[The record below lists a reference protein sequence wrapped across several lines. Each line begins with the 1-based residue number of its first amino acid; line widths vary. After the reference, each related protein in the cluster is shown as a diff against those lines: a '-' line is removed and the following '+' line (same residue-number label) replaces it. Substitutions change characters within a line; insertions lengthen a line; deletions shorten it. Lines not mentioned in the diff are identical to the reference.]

1 MKTFPASQ
9 LIINADGSAFH
20 LHLKPEFLADK
31 VILVGDQDRVNIVAS
46 FFDEG
51 SIECD
56 VQSREFHTITG
67 KFHGKRISCI
77 STGIGTDN
85 CDIVMNEIDALANI
99 DFATRTEKAEKRSLD
114 IVRIGT
120 CGGMQEDI
128 PLGTFLVSQKSIGF
142 DGVLAF
148 YHDRD
153 KISDLGFEKAFVD
166 FVGYPKKAAVP
177 YVVAA
182 NPELVDRIAKDDM
195 MRGCTIAS
203 NGFYGPQGRVLR
215 VDLAVSDI
223 NEKITDFR
231 YEGQRITNYEMEGS
245 CIAGL
250 ALHMGHRAMTVCCV
264 IAQRKIEAANTDY
277 KPRIKELI
285 KTVLDKI
292 FSSHPSIMG
301 VDDRSVDRVKNTAF
315 LLSSEKESNPD
326 FMFFISESKVPIIS
340 INNCF
345 AVSTSAISII
355 SSHLSIND

>member
-1 MKTFPASQ
+1 MRTFPASQ

-31 VILVGDQDRVNIVAS
+31 VILVGDQDRVNMVAS

-67 KFHGKRISCI
+67 NYRGKRISCI

-99 DFATRTEKAEKRSLD
+99 DFNTREEKAQKRRLE
-114 IVRIGT
+114 IIRIGT

-128 PLGTFLVSQKSIGF
+128 PLGTVLVSQKSIGF

-148 YHDRD
+148 YENRD
-153 KISDLGFEKAFVD
+153 KVSDLGFEKALVAHI
-166 FVGYPKKAAVP
+166 GYPEKAAVP

-182 NPELVDRIAKDDM
+182 DAELVDRIARDDM
-195 MRGCTIAS
+195 MRGCTIAA

-215 VDLAVSDI
+215 VGLAVPDI
-223 NEKITDFR
+223 NEKITSFR

-250 ALHMGHRAMTVCCV
+250 SLHMGHKAMTVCCV
-264 IAQRKIEAANTDY
+264 IAQRKAEAANTDY
-277 KPRIKELI
+277 KPRIKELVR
-285 KTVLDKI
+285 TVLER
-292 FSSHPSIMG
+292 F
-301 VDDRSVDRVKNTAF
+301 
-315 LLSSEKESNPD
+315 
-326 FMFFISESKVPIIS
+326 
-340 INNCF
+340 
-345 AVSTSAISII
+345 
-355 SSHLSIND
+355 

>member
-20 LHLKPEFLADK
+20 LHLQPQFLADK
-31 VILVGDQDRVNIVAS
+31 IILVGDQNRVDIVAS

-67 KFHGKRISCI
+67 RYQGKRISCI

-99 DFATRTEKAEKRSLD
+99 DFATRTEKAEKRSLE
-114 IVRIGT
+114 IVRVGT

-128 PLGTFLVSQKSIGF
+128 PLGTFLVSEKSIGF

-148 YHDRD
+148 YEGRD
-153 KISDLGFEKAFVD
+153 EVCDLGFENALVD
-166 FVGYPKKAAVP
+166 FIHYPAKAARP

-182 NPELVDRIAKDDM
+182 NKDLVNRIAGDDM
-195 MRGCTIAS
+195 LRGCTIAA

-215 VDLAVSDI
+215 VGLAVPDI
-223 NEKITDFR
+223 NERISDFR
-231 YEGQRITNYEMEGS
+231 YDGQRITNYEMEGS

-264 IAQRKIEAANTDY
+264 IAQRKAEAANTDY
-277 KPRIKELI
+277 KPRIKQLVQ
-285 KTVLDKI
+285 TVLERI
-292 FSSHPSIMG
+292 
-301 VDDRSVDRVKNTAF
+301 
-315 LLSSEKESNPD
+315 
-326 FMFFISESKVPIIS
+326 
-340 INNCF
+340 
-345 AVSTSAISII
+345 
-355 SSHLSIND
+355 

>member
-1 MKTFPASQ
+1 MKTFSASQ

-31 VILVGDQDRVNIVAS
+31 VILVGDQDRVNMVAS

-67 KFHGKRISCI
+67 KFNGKRISCI

-99 DFATRTEKAEKRSLD
+99 DFATRTEKAQKRSLD

-148 YHDRD
+148 YEDRD
-153 KISDLGFEKAFVD
+153 KIADLGFEKAFVD
-166 FVGYPKKAAVP
+166 YVGYPKKAAVP

-195 MRGCTIAS
+195 MRGCTIAA

-215 VDLAVSDI
+215 VPLAVPDI
-223 NEKITDFR
+223 NEKITAFR

-250 ALHMGHRAMTVCCV
+250 ALHMGHKAMTVCCV

-277 KPRIKELI
+277 KPRIKELVR
-285 KTVLDKI
+285 TVLERI
-292 FSSHPSIMG
+292 
-301 VDDRSVDRVKNTAF
+301 
-315 LLSSEKESNPD
+315 
-326 FMFFISESKVPIIS
+326 
-340 INNCF
+340 
-345 AVSTSAISII
+345 
-355 SSHLSIND
+355 

>member
-9 LIINADGSAFH
+9 LIINADGSIFH
-20 LHLKPEFLADK
+20 LHIKPEHLADK
-31 VILVGDQDRVNIVAS
+31 VILVGDQGRVDLVAS

-51 SIECD
+51 SIECNI
-56 VQSREFHTITG
+56 QSREFHTITG
-67 KFHGKRISCI
+67 RYQGKRISCI

-99 DFATRTEKAEKRSLD
+99 DFATRTEKETPRVLD
-114 IVRIGT
+114 IVRVGT

-128 PLGTFLVSQKSIGF
+128 PLGTFLVSEKSIGW

-148 YHDRD
+148 YEDRD
-153 KISDLGFEKAFVD
+153 KIADVGFEKALVD
-166 FVGYPKKAAVP
+166 FIGYPAKAAVP

-182 NPELVDRIAKDDM
+182 NPELVERIARDDM
-195 MRGCTIAS
+195 MRGCTIAA

-215 VDLAVSDI
+215 VGLAVEDI

-277 KPRIKELI
+277 KPRIKELV
-285 KTVLDKI
+285 KTVLERI
-292 FSSHPSIMG
+292 
-301 VDDRSVDRVKNTAF
+301 
-315 LLSSEKESNPD
+315 
-326 FMFFISESKVPIIS
+326 
-340 INNCF
+340 
-345 AVSTSAISII
+345 
-355 SSHLSIND
+355 

>member
-20 LHLKPEFLADK
+20 LHLQPQFLADK
-31 VILVGDQDRVNIVAS
+31 IILVGDQNRVDMVAS

-67 KFHGKRISCI
+67 RYHGKRISCI

-99 DFATRTEKAEKRSLD
+99 DFATRTEKAEKRSLE
-114 IVRIGT
+114 IVRVGT

-128 PLGTFLVSQKSIGF
+128 PLGTFLVSEKSIGF

-148 YHDRD
+148 YEGRD
-153 KISDLGFEKAFVD
+153 EVCDLGFENALVD
-166 FVGYPKKAAVP
+166 FIHYPAKAARP

-182 NPELVDRIAKDDM
+182 NKDLVNRISGNDM
-195 MRGCTIAS
+195 MRGCTIAA

-215 VDLAVSDI
+215 VGLAVPDI
-223 NEKITDFR
+223 NERITDFR

-264 IAQRKIEAANTDY
+264 IAQRKAEAANTDY
-277 KPRIKELI
+277 KPRIKQLVQ
-285 KTVLDKI
+285 TVLERI
-292 FSSHPSIMG
+292 
-301 VDDRSVDRVKNTAF
+301 
-315 LLSSEKESNPD
+315 
-326 FMFFISESKVPIIS
+326 
-340 INNCF
+340 
-345 AVSTSAISII
+345 
-355 SSHLSIND
+355 

>member
-9 LIINADGSAFH
+9 LIINGDGSAFH
-20 LHLKPEFLADK
+20 LHIRPEHLADK

-46 FFDEG
+46 YFDEG

-56 VQSREFHTITG
+56 IQSREFHTITG
-67 KFHGKRISCI
+67 RYQGKRISCI

-99 DFATRTEKAEKRSLD
+99 DFETRTEKAERRSLE

-128 PLGTFLVSQKSIGF
+128 PLGTFLVSKKSIGF

-148 YHDRD
+148 YEKRD
-153 KISDLGFEKAFVD
+153 EICDLGFEKALVD
-166 FVGYPKKAAVP
+166 FIGYPKKAAVP

-182 NPELVDRIAKDDM
+182 NEVLVARVAGDDM
-195 MRGCTIAS
+195 MLGCTIAA

-215 VDLAVSDI
+215 VPIAVPDI
-223 NEKITDFR
+223 NEKITAFR

-250 ALHMGHRAMTVCCV
+250 ALHMGHKAMTVCCV
-264 IAQRKIEAANTDY
+264 IAQRKVEAANTDY
-277 KPRIKELI
+277 KPRIRELI
-285 KTVLDKI
+285 QTVLA
-292 FSSHPSIMG
+292 
-301 VDDRSVDRVKNTAF
+301 R
-315 LLSSEKESNPD
+315 L
-326 FMFFISESKVPIIS
+326 
-340 INNCF
+340 
-345 AVSTSAISII
+345 
-355 SSHLSIND
+355 

>member
-1 MKTFPASQ
+1 MTKHFPASQ

-20 LHLKPEFLADK
+20 LHLKPEYLADK
-31 VILVGDQDRVNIVAS
+31 IILVGDQDRVNMVAS

-99 DFATRTEKAEKRSLD
+99 DFETRLEKETKRSLE

-120 CGGMQEDI
+120 CGAMQEDI

-153 KISDLGFEKAFVD
+153 KIADVGFEKALVD
-166 FVGYPKKAAVP
+166 FIHYPSKAAVP
-177 YVVAA
+177 YVVTA
-182 NPELVDRIAKDDM
+182 NEELVDRIAQNDM
-195 MRGCTIAS
+195 TRGCTIAA

-215 VDLAVSDI
+215 VDIAVPDI
-223 NEKITDFR
+223 NDRISAFR

-250 ALHMGHRAMTVCCV
+250 ALHMGHKAMTVCCV
-264 IAQRKIEAANTDY
+264 IAQRKAEAANTDY
-277 KPRIKELI
+277 KPRIKELVR
-285 KTVLDKI
+285 TVLE
-292 FSSHPSIMG
+292 
-301 VDDRSVDRVKNTAF
+301 R
-315 LLSSEKESNPD
+315 L
-326 FMFFISESKVPIIS
+326 
-340 INNCF
+340 
-345 AVSTSAISII
+345 
-355 SSHLSIND
+355 

>member
-20 LHLKPEFLADK
+20 LHLQPQFLADK
-31 VILVGDQDRVNIVAS
+31 IILVGDQNRVDMVAS

-51 SIECD
+51 SIECN

-67 KFHGKRISCI
+67 RYQGKRISCI

-99 DFATRTEKAEKRSLD
+99 DFATRTEKAEKRSLE
-114 IVRIGT
+114 IVRVGT

-128 PLGTFLVSQKSIGF
+128 PLGTFLVSEKSIGF

-148 YHDRD
+148 YEGRD
-153 KISDLGFEKAFVD
+153 EVCDLGFENALVD
-166 FVGYPKKAAVP
+166 FIHYPAKAARP

-182 NPELVDRIAKDDM
+182 NKDLVNRIAGNDM
-195 MRGCTIAS
+195 MRGCTIAA

-215 VDLAVSDI
+215 VGLAVPDI
-223 NEKITDFR
+223 NERISDFR

-264 IAQRKIEAANTDY
+264 IAQRKAEAANTDY
-277 KPRIKELI
+277 KPRIKQLI
-285 KTVLDKI
+285 QTVLERI
-292 FSSHPSIMG
+292 
-301 VDDRSVDRVKNTAF
+301 
-315 LLSSEKESNPD
+315 
-326 FMFFISESKVPIIS
+326 
-340 INNCF
+340 
-345 AVSTSAISII
+345 
-355 SSHLSIND
+355 

>member
-9 LIINADGSAFH
+9 LLINADGSAFH
-20 LHLKPEFLADK
+20 LHLQPQFLADK
-31 VILVGDQDRVNIVAS
+31 IILVGDQNRVNMVAS

-67 KFHGKRISCI
+67 RYHGKRISCI

-99 DFATRTEKAEKRSLD
+99 DFATRTEKAEKRSLE
-114 IVRIGT
+114 IVRVGT

-128 PLGTFLVSQKSIGF
+128 PLGTFLVSEKSIGF

-148 YHDRD
+148 YEGRD
-153 KISDLGFEKAFVD
+153 EVCDLGFENALVD
-166 FVGYPKKAAVP
+166 FIHYPAKAARP

-182 NPELVDRIAKDDM
+182 NKDLVNRIAGDDM
-195 MRGCTIAS
+195 MRGCTIAA

-215 VDLAVSDI
+215 VGLAVPDI
-223 NEKITDFR
+223 NERISDFR

-264 IAQRKIEAANTDY
+264 IAQRKAEAANTDY
-277 KPRIKELI
+277 KPRIKQLVQ
-285 KTVLDKI
+285 TVLERI
-292 FSSHPSIMG
+292 
-301 VDDRSVDRVKNTAF
+301 
-315 LLSSEKESNPD
+315 
-326 FMFFISESKVPIIS
+326 
-340 INNCF
+340 
-345 AVSTSAISII
+345 
-355 SSHLSIND
+355 

>member
-20 LHLKPEFLADK
+20 LHLQPQFLADK
-31 VILVGDQDRVNIVAS
+31 IILVGDQNRVNMVAS

-67 KFHGKRISCI
+67 RYQGKRISCI

-99 DFATRTEKAEKRSLD
+99 DFATRTEKTEKRSLE
-114 IVRIGT
+114 IVRVGT

-128 PLGTFLVSQKSIGF
+128 PLGTFLVSEKSIGF

-148 YHDRD
+148 YEGRD
-153 KISDLGFEKAFVD
+153 EVCDLGFENALVD
-166 FVGYPKKAAVP
+166 FIHYPSKAARP

-182 NPELVDRIAKDDM
+182 NKDLVNRIAGNDM
-195 MRGCTIAS
+195 MLGCTIAA

-215 VDLAVSDI
+215 VGLAVPDI
-223 NEKITDFR
+223 NERISDFR

-264 IAQRKIEAANTDY
+264 IAQRKAEAANTDY
-277 KPRIKELI
+277 KPRIKQLVQ
-285 KTVLDKI
+285 TVLERI
-292 FSSHPSIMG
+292 
-301 VDDRSVDRVKNTAF
+301 
-315 LLSSEKESNPD
+315 
-326 FMFFISESKVPIIS
+326 
-340 INNCF
+340 
-345 AVSTSAISII
+345 
-355 SSHLSIND
+355 

>member
-9 LIINADGSAFH
+9 LIINADGSIFH
-20 LHLKPEFLADK
+20 LHIKPEHLADK
-31 VILVGDQDRVNIVAS
+31 VILVGDQGRVDLVAS

-56 VQSREFHTITG
+56 IQSREFHTITG
-67 KFHGKRISCI
+67 RYQGKRISCI

-99 DFATRTEKAEKRSLD
+99 DFATRTEKETPRVLD

-128 PLGTFLVSQKSIGF
+128 PLGTFLVSEKSIGW

-148 YHDRD
+148 YEDRD
-153 KISDLGFEKAFVD
+153 KIADVGFEKALVD
-166 FVGYPKKAAVP
+166 FIGYPAKAAVP

-182 NPELVDRIAKDDM
+182 NAELVNRIARNDM
-195 MRGCTIAS
+195 MRGCTIAA

-215 VDLAVSDI
+215 VGLAVEDI
-223 NEKITDFR
+223 NEKISAFR
-231 YEGQRITNYEMEGS
+231 YQGQRITNYEMEGS

-277 KPRIKELI
+277 KPRIKELV
-285 KTVLDKI
+285 KTVLERI
-292 FSSHPSIMG
+292 
-301 VDDRSVDRVKNTAF
+301 
-315 LLSSEKESNPD
+315 
-326 FMFFISESKVPIIS
+326 
-340 INNCF
+340 
-345 AVSTSAISII
+345 
-355 SSHLSIND
+355 

>member
-20 LHLKPEFLADK
+20 LHLQPQFLADK
-31 VILVGDQDRVNIVAS
+31 IILVGDQNRVNMVAS

-67 KFHGKRISCI
+67 RYHGKRISCI

-99 DFATRTEKAEKRSLD
+99 DFATRTEKAEKRSLE
-114 IVRIGT
+114 IVRVGT

-128 PLGTFLVSQKSIGF
+128 PLGTFLVSEKSIGF

-148 YHDRD
+148 YEGRD
-153 KISDLGFEKAFVD
+153 EVCDLGFENALVD
-166 FVGYPKKAAVP
+166 FIHYPAKAARP

-182 NPELVDRIAKDDM
+182 NKDLVNRIAGNDM
-195 MRGCTIAS
+195 LRGCTIAA

-215 VDLAVSDI
+215 VGLAVPDI
-223 NEKITDFR
+223 NERISDFR

-264 IAQRKIEAANTDY
+264 IAQRKAEAANTDY
-277 KPRIKELI
+277 KPRIKQLVQ
-285 KTVLDKI
+285 TVLERI
-292 FSSHPSIMG
+292 
-301 VDDRSVDRVKNTAF
+301 
-315 LLSSEKESNPD
+315 
-326 FMFFISESKVPIIS
+326 
-340 INNCF
+340 
-345 AVSTSAISII
+345 
-355 SSHLSIND
+355 

>member
-20 LHLKPEFLADK
+20 LHLQPQFLADK
-31 VILVGDQDRVNIVAS
+31 IILVGDQNRVNMVAS

-67 KFHGKRISCI
+67 RYHGKRISCI

-99 DFATRTEKAEKRSLD
+99 DFATRTEKAEKRSLE
-114 IVRIGT
+114 IVRVGT

-128 PLGTFLVSQKSIGF
+128 PLGTFLVSEKSIGF

-148 YHDRD
+148 YEGRD
-153 KISDLGFEKAFVD
+153 EVCDLGFENALVD
-166 FVGYPKKAAVP
+166 FIHYPAKAARP

-182 NPELVDRIAKDDM
+182 NKDLVNRIAGNDM
-195 MRGCTIAS
+195 MRGCTIAA

-215 VDLAVSDI
+215 VGLAVPDI
-223 NEKITDFR
+223 NERISDFR

-264 IAQRKIEAANTDY
+264 IAQRKAEAANTDY
-277 KPRIKELI
+277 KPRIKQLVQ
-285 KTVLDKI
+285 TVLERI
-292 FSSHPSIMG
+292 
-301 VDDRSVDRVKNTAF
+301 
-315 LLSSEKESNPD
+315 
-326 FMFFISESKVPIIS
+326 
-340 INNCF
+340 
-345 AVSTSAISII
+345 
-355 SSHLSIND
+355 

>member
-20 LHLKPEFLADK
+20 LHLQPQFLADK
-31 VILVGDQDRVNIVAS
+31 IILVGDQNRVDMVAS

-67 KFHGKRISCI
+67 RYQGKRISCI

-99 DFATRTEKAEKRSLD
+99 DFATRTEKTEKRSLE
-114 IVRIGT
+114 IVRVGT

-128 PLGTFLVSQKSIGF
+128 PLGTFLVSEKSIGF

-148 YHDRD
+148 YEGRD
-153 KISDLGFEKAFVD
+153 EVCDLGFENALAD
-166 FVGYPKKAAVP
+166 FIHYPAKAARP

-182 NPELVDRIAKDDM
+182 NKDLVNRIAGNDM
-195 MRGCTIAS
+195 MRGCTIAA

-215 VDLAVSDI
+215 VGLAVPDI
-223 NEKITDFR
+223 NERISDFR

-264 IAQRKIEAANTDY
+264 IAQRKAEAANTDY
-277 KPRIKELI
+277 KPRIKQLI
-285 KTVLDKI
+285 QTVLERI
-292 FSSHPSIMG
+292 
-301 VDDRSVDRVKNTAF
+301 
-315 LLSSEKESNPD
+315 
-326 FMFFISESKVPIIS
+326 
-340 INNCF
+340 
-345 AVSTSAISII
+345 
-355 SSHLSIND
+355 

>member
-20 LHLKPEFLADK
+20 LHLQPQFLADK
-31 VILVGDQDRVNIVAS
+31 IILVGDQNRVDMVAS

-67 KFHGKRISCI
+67 RYQGKRISCI

-99 DFATRTEKAEKRSLD
+99 DFATRTEKTEKRSLE
-114 IVRIGT
+114 IVRVGT

-128 PLGTFLVSQKSIGF
+128 PLGTFLVSEKSIGF

-148 YHDRD
+148 YEGRD
-153 KISDLGFEKAFVD
+153 EVCDLGFENALAD
-166 FVGYPKKAAVP
+166 FIHYPTKAARP

-182 NPELVDRIAKDDM
+182 NKDLVNRIAGNDM
-195 MRGCTIAS
+195 MRGCTIAA

-215 VDLAVSDI
+215 VGLAVPDI
-223 NEKITDFR
+223 NERISDFR

-250 ALHMGHRAMTVCCV
+250 ALHMGHRAVTVCCV
-264 IAQRKIEAANTDY
+264 IAQRKAEAANTDY
-277 KPRIKELI
+277 KPRIKQLVQ
-285 KTVLDKI
+285 TVLERI
-292 FSSHPSIMG
+292 
-301 VDDRSVDRVKNTAF
+301 
-315 LLSSEKESNPD
+315 
-326 FMFFISESKVPIIS
+326 
-340 INNCF
+340 
-345 AVSTSAISII
+345 
-355 SSHLSIND
+355 

>member
-20 LHLKPEFLADK
+20 LHLQPQFLADK
-31 VILVGDQDRVNIVAS
+31 IILVGDQNRVDIVAS

-67 KFHGKRISCI
+67 RYHGKRISCI

-99 DFATRTEKAEKRSLD
+99 DFATRTEKTEKRSLE
-114 IVRIGT
+114 IVRVGT

-128 PLGTFLVSQKSIGF
+128 PLGTFLVSEKSIGF

-148 YHDRD
+148 YEGRD
-153 KISDLGFEKAFVD
+153 EVCDLGFENALVD
-166 FVGYPKKAAVP
+166 FIHYPAKAARP

-182 NPELVDRIAKDDM
+182 NKDLVNRIAGNDM
-195 MRGCTIAS
+195 MRGCTIAA

-215 VDLAVSDI
+215 VGLAVPDI
-223 NEKITDFR
+223 NERISDFR

-264 IAQRKIEAANTDY
+264 IAQRKAEAANTDY
-277 KPRIKELI
+277 KPRIKQLI
-285 KTVLDKI
+285 QTVLERI
-292 FSSHPSIMG
+292 
-301 VDDRSVDRVKNTAF
+301 
-315 LLSSEKESNPD
+315 
-326 FMFFISESKVPIIS
+326 
-340 INNCF
+340 
-345 AVSTSAISII
+345 
-355 SSHLSIND
+355 

>member
-20 LHLKPEFLADK
+20 LHLQPQFLADK
-31 VILVGDQDRVNIVAS
+31 VILVGDQNRVDMVAS

-67 KFHGKRISCI
+67 RYHGKRISCI

-99 DFATRTEKAEKRSLD
+99 DFATRTEKAEKRSLE
-114 IVRIGT
+114 IVRVGT

-128 PLGTFLVSQKSIGF
+128 PLGTFLVSEKSIGF

-148 YHDRD
+148 YEGRD
-153 KISDLGFEKAFVD
+153 EVCDLGFENALVD
-166 FVGYPKKAAVP
+166 FIHYPAKAARP

-182 NPELVDRIAKDDM
+182 NKDLVNRIAGNDM
-195 MRGCTIAS
+195 MRGCTIAA

-215 VDLAVSDI
+215 VGLAVPDI
-223 NEKITDFR
+223 NERISDFR

-264 IAQRKIEAANTDY
+264 IAQRKAEAANTDY
-277 KPRIKELI
+277 KPRIKQLVQ
-285 KTVLDKI
+285 TVLERI
-292 FSSHPSIMG
+292 
-301 VDDRSVDRVKNTAF
+301 
-315 LLSSEKESNPD
+315 
-326 FMFFISESKVPIIS
+326 
-340 INNCF
+340 
-345 AVSTSAISII
+345 
-355 SSHLSIND
+355 

>member
-9 LIINADGSAFH
+9 LIINADGSIFH
-20 LHLKPEFLADK
+20 LHIKPEHLADK
-31 VILVGDQDRVNIVAS
+31 VILVGDQGRVDLVAS

-51 SIECD
+51 SIECNI
-56 VQSREFHTITG
+56 QSREFHTITG
-67 KFHGKRISCI
+67 RFQGKRISCI

-99 DFATRTEKAEKRSLD
+99 DFATRTEKETPRVLD
-114 IVRIGT
+114 IVRVGT

-128 PLGTFLVSQKSIGF
+128 SLGTFLVSEKSIGW

-148 YHDRD
+148 YEDRD
-153 KISDLGFEKAFVD
+153 KIADVGFEKALVD
-166 FVGYPKKAAVP
+166 FIGYPAKAAVP

-182 NPELVDRIAKDDM
+182 NPELVERIARDDM
-195 MRGCTIAS
+195 MRGCTIAA

-215 VDLAVSDI
+215 VGLAVEDI
-223 NEKITDFR
+223 NEKITAFR

-277 KPRIKELI
+277 KPRIKELV
-285 KTVLDKI
+285 KTVLERI
-292 FSSHPSIMG
+292 
-301 VDDRSVDRVKNTAF
+301 
-315 LLSSEKESNPD
+315 
-326 FMFFISESKVPIIS
+326 
-340 INNCF
+340 
-345 AVSTSAISII
+345 
-355 SSHLSIND
+355 

>member
-20 LHLKPEFLADK
+20 LHLQPQFLADK
-31 VILVGDQDRVNIVAS
+31 IILVGDQNRVNMVAS

-67 KFHGKRISCI
+67 RYHGKRISCI

-99 DFATRTEKAEKRSLD
+99 DFATRTEKAEKRSLE
-114 IVRIGT
+114 IVRVGT

-128 PLGTFLVSQKSIGF
+128 PLGTFLVSEKSIGF

-148 YHDRD
+148 YEGRD
-153 KISDLGFEKAFVD
+153 EVCDLGFENALAD
-166 FVGYPKKAAVP
+166 FIHYPTKAARP

-182 NPELVDRIAKDDM
+182 NKDLVNRIAGNDM
-195 MRGCTIAS
+195 MRGCTIAA

-215 VDLAVSDI
+215 VGLAVPDI
-223 NEKITDFR
+223 NERISDFR

-264 IAQRKIEAANTDY
+264 IAQRKAEAANTDY
-277 KPRIKELI
+277 KPRIKQLI
-285 KTVLDKI
+285 QTVLERI
-292 FSSHPSIMG
+292 
-301 VDDRSVDRVKNTAF
+301 
-315 LLSSEKESNPD
+315 
-326 FMFFISESKVPIIS
+326 
-340 INNCF
+340 
-345 AVSTSAISII
+345 
-355 SSHLSIND
+355 

>member
-20 LHLKPEFLADK
+20 LHLQPQFLADK
-31 VILVGDQDRVNIVAS
+31 VILVGDQNRVDMVAS

-67 KFHGKRISCI
+67 RYQGKRISCI

-99 DFATRTEKAEKRSLD
+99 DFATRTEKAEKRSLE
-114 IVRIGT
+114 IVRVGT

-128 PLGTFLVSQKSIGF
+128 PLGTFLVSEKSIGF

-148 YHDRD
+148 YEGRD
-153 KISDLGFEKAFVD
+153 EVCDLGFENALVD
-166 FVGYPKKAAVP
+166 FIHYPAKAARP

-182 NPELVDRIAKDDM
+182 NKDLVNRIAGNDM
-195 MRGCTIAS
+195 MRGCTIAA

-215 VDLAVSDI
+215 VGLAVPDI
-223 NEKITDFR
+223 NERISDFR

-264 IAQRKIEAANTDY
+264 IAQRKAEAANTDY
-277 KPRIKELI
+277 KPRIKQLVQ
-285 KTVLDKI
+285 TVLERI
-292 FSSHPSIMG
+292 
-301 VDDRSVDRVKNTAF
+301 
-315 LLSSEKESNPD
+315 
-326 FMFFISESKVPIIS
+326 
-340 INNCF
+340 
-345 AVSTSAISII
+345 
-355 SSHLSIND
+355 